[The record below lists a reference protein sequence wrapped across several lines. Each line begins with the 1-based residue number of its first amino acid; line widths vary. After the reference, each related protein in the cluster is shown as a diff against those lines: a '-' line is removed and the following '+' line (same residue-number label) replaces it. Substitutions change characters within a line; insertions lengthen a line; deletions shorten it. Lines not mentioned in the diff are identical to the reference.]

1 MGPVRVV
8 FDTNVYVSAIGFG
21 GTPLDA
27 VLRAFDDDVQL
38 VASENTLDELARV
51 MTYDRLPFTDDDRE
65 QYLAILDREVDLVSP
80 DESITAITDDP
91 TDNMFLECAVE
102 GDSVFV
108 VTGDDHLLDLGTF
121 RDVDIVTASTFVRR
135 VGDGADR

>member
-51 MTYDRLPFTDDDRE
+51 MSYDRLPFTDDDRE
-65 QYLAILDREVDLVSP
+65 QYLAILDREVDLVLP

-108 VTGDDHLLDLGTF
+108 VTRDDHLLDLGTF
-121 RDVDIVTASTFVRR
+121 RDVDVVTASTFVRR

>member
-1 MGPVRVV
+1 MGPVGVV

-38 VASENTLDELARV
+38 VASEDTLDELARV

-65 QYLAILDREVDLVSP
+65 
-80 DESITAITDDP
+80 
-91 TDNMFLECAVE
+91 
-102 GDSVFV
+102 
-108 VTGDDHLLDLGTF
+108 
-121 RDVDIVTASTFVRR
+121 
-135 VGDGADR
+135 